1 MTSLSIFT
9 SMTNP
14 ESRNDPWEEALECYN
29 YFADEVVIV
38 GKDWPQEFKWDYIG
52 QVFQNGF
59 DQCSSDWA
67 MRMDIDYFIHEKE
80 KTKLLK
86 LLEKYSDYPAVS
98 FPQYQIFTPHRYQIK
113 TRICL
118 LFNKK
123 KFGNIKLNGGG
134 DLTLATLNG
143 KLIEPNKVPMI
154 NIPIFQYEST
164 FRTKKILLEDRA
176 RFSRAWFRQF
186 NTYQSRGGSTEEEAY
201 QAWLNEIIKR
211 YPKHSFKLNL
221 DEHPVFIR
229 NKLSTIEE
237 DQFGFDAF
245 GLLNRTK
252 FQKIYLLKGLREKY
266 INPLIYLPLR
276 DTYK

>member
-1 MTSLSIFT
+1 M
-9 SMTNP
+9 
-14 ESRNDPWEEALECYN
+14 
-29 YFADEVVIV
+29 
-38 GKDWPQEFKWDYIG
+38 
-52 QVFQNGF
+52 
-59 DQCSSDWA
+59 
-67 MRMDIDYFIHEKE
+67 
-80 KTKLLK
+80 
-86 LLEKYSDYPAVS
+86 
-98 FPQYQIFTPHRYQIK
+98 
-113 TRICL
+113 
-118 LFNKK
+118 
-123 KFGNIKLNGGG
+123 
-134 DLTLATLNG
+134 
-143 KLIEPNKVPMI
+143 
-154 NIPIFQYEST
+154 
-164 FRTKKILLEDRA
+164 LEDRA

-276 DTYK
+276 NTYK